1 MKKIVLGILIGLTSV
16 FFLTGCTNEIDKL
29 ITTES
34 DVKIENSNVTLKVRE
49 ETLTNKGATFVLE
62 NNRKDII
69 DYTLAYEIEA
79 KRDNKWYKLGVIAEF
94 VEEIYEVDAKSTDQI
109 IVDWEK
115 TYLKLPKGEY
125 RLVKEISVPSTLELF
140 YVAGE
145 FTIK

>member
-1 MKKIVLGILIGLTSV
+1 MKKKVLGILIGLTSV
-16 FFLTGCTNEIDKL
+16 FLLTGCTNEIDKL

>member
-16 FFLTGCTNEIDKL
+16 FLLTGCTNEIDKL

-79 KRDNKWYKLGVIAEF
+79 KRDNKWYKLGIIAEF

-115 TYLKLPKGEY
+115 TYLKLPKGQY
-125 RLVKEISVPSTLELF
+125 RVIKEITVPSTLELF

>member
-16 FFLTGCTNEIDKL
+16 FLLTGCTNEIDKL

-79 KRDNKWYKLGVIAEF
+79 KRDNKWYKLGIIAEF

-109 IVDWEK
+109 IVDWEN

>member
-16 FFLTGCTNEIDKL
+16 FLLTGCTNEIDKL

-34 DVKIENSNVTLKVRE
+34 DVKIEDSNVTLKVRE

-109 IVDWEK
+109 IVDWEN

-125 RLVKEISVPSTLELF
+125 RLVKEISVPATLELF

>member
-1 MKKIVLGILIGLTSV
+1 MKKIVLGILIGLTSI
-16 FFLTGCTNEIDKL
+16 FLLTGCTNEIDKL

-34 DVKIENSNVTLKVRE
+34 DVKIEDSNVTLKVRE

-79 KRDNKWYKLGVIAEF
+79 KRDNKWYKLGIIAEF

>member
-16 FFLTGCTNEIDKL
+16 FLLTGCTNEIDKL

-34 DVKIENSNVTLKVRE
+34 DVKIEDSNVTLKVRE

>member
-16 FFLTGCTNEIDKL
+16 FLLTGCTNEIDKL

-79 KRDNKWYKLGVIAEF
+79 KRDNKWYKLGIIAEF

-145 FTIK
+145 FKIK

>member
-1 MKKIVLGILIGLTSV
+1 MKKIVLGILISLTSI
-16 FFLTGCTNEIDKL
+16 FLLTGCTNEIDKL

-34 DVKIENSNVTLKVRE
+34 DVKIEDSNVTLKVRE

-109 IVDWEK
+109 IVDWEN

-125 RLVKEISVPSTLELF
+125 RLVKEISVPATLELF

-145 FTIK
+145 FTIE

>member
-1 MKKIVLGILIGLTSV
+1 MKKIVLGILIGLTSI
-16 FFLTGCTNEIDKL
+16 FLLTGCTNEIDKL

-34 DVKIENSNVTLKVRE
+34 DVKIEDSNVTLKVRE

-79 KRDNKWYKLGVIAEF
+79 KRDNKWYKLGIINEF

-109 IVDWEK
+109 IVDWEN

>member
-1 MKKIVLGILIGLTSV
+1 MKKIVLGILIGLTSI
-16 FFLTGCTNEIDKL
+16 FLLTGCTNEIDKL

-34 DVKIENSNVTLKVRE
+34 DVKIEDSNVTLKVRE

-109 IVDWEK
+109 IVDWEN

-145 FTIK
+145 FTIE

>member
-16 FFLTGCTNEIDKL
+16 FLLTGCTNEIDKL

-34 DVKIENSNVTLKVRE
+34 DVKIENSNVTLKVSE

-79 KRDNKWYKLGVIAEF
+79 KRDNKWYKLGIIAEF

-145 FTIK
+145 FKIK

>member
-16 FFLTGCTNEIDKL
+16 FLLTGCTNEIDKL

-49 ETLTNKGATFVLE
+49 ETLTNKGATFILE

-79 KRDNKWYKLGVIAEF
+79 KRDNKWYKLGIIAEF

-125 RLVKEISVPSTLELF
+125 RLIKEISVPSTLELF

>member
-16 FFLTGCTNEIDKL
+16 FLLTGCTNEIDKL

-79 KRDNKWYKLGVIAEF
+79 KRDKLGIINEF

>member
-1 MKKIVLGILIGLTSV
+1 MKKIVLGILIGLTSI
-16 FFLTGCTNEIDKL
+16 FLLTGCTNEIDKL

-34 DVKIENSNVTLKVRE
+34 DVKIEDSNVTLKVRE

-125 RLVKEISVPSTLELF
+125 RLVKEISVPATLELF

>member
-16 FFLTGCTNEIDKL
+16 FLLTGCTNEIDKL

-79 KRDNKWYKLGVIAEF
+79 KRDNKWYKLGIIAEF

-145 FTIK
+145 FIIK

>member
-1 MKKIVLGILIGLTSV
+1 MKKIVLGILISLTSI
-16 FFLTGCTNEIDKL
+16 FLLTGCTNEIDKL

-34 DVKIENSNVTLKVRE
+34 DVKIEDSNVTLKVRE

-145 FTIK
+145 FKIK

>member
-16 FFLTGCTNEIDKL
+16 FLLTGCTNEIDKL

-79 KRDNKWYKLGVIAEF
+79 KRDNKWYKLGIIAEF

-125 RLVKEISVPSTLELF
+125 RLVKEISVPSTIELF

-145 FTIK
+145 FKIK

>member
-16 FFLTGCTNEIDKL
+16 FLLTGCTNEIDKL

-49 ETLTNKGATFVLE
+49 ETLTNKGATFILE

-79 KRDNKWYKLGVIAEF
+79 KRDNKWYKLGIIAEF

-109 IVDWEK
+109 IVDWGK

-145 FTIK
+145 FKIK

>member
-1 MKKIVLGILIGLTSV
+1 MKKIVLGILISLTSV
-16 FFLTGCTNEIDKL
+16 FLLTGCTNEIDKL

-79 KRDNKWYKLGVIAEF
+79 KRDNKWYKLGIIAEF

-125 RLVKEISVPSTLELF
+125 RLIKEISVPSTLELF

-145 FTIK
+145 FTIE

>member
-16 FFLTGCTNEIDKL
+16 FLLTGCTNEIDKL

-62 NNRKDII
+62 NNRRDII

-79 KRDNKWYKLGVIAEF
+79 KRDNKWYKLGIIAEF

-145 FTIK
+145 FKIK